1 MTNDILLLV
10 IAGVIV
16 LGIVR
21 IGLRRREPVWAIGGE
36 VIGFVTLAIGIRW
49 ASQIG
54 ADALWA
60 AFVAAA
66 GCAIWAQAERLG
78 WLRTRR
84 S

>member
-21 IGLRRREPVWAIGGE
+21 IGLRRRAPVWAIGGE
-36 VIGFVTLAIGIRW
+36 VIGCVTLAIGIGW

-54 ADALWA
+54 ADAL
-60 AFVAAA
+60 
-66 GCAIWAQAERLG
+66 
-78 WLRTRR
+78 
-84 S
+84 